1 MSNRTPQTRRRLGSP
16 GAFGA
21 GVAALVLCGCLDAHA
36 LDCTVSA
43 TGVAF
48 GVYDA
53 ALTTPTDSTG
63 NVTVRCTHLGGGA
76 VKTNY
81 SVTLSAG
88 SSGTYA
94 QRQMRAGTAALNY
107 NLFDDATRTRVWG
120 NGTGGS
126 TLVAGTLL
134 VNPGNYVINEAI
146 HPIYG
151 RIPAQQG
158 ADTGNY
164 GDTILVT
171 LTF

>member
-1 MSNRTPQTRRRLGSP
+1 MNRSIDHLRRWLCRP
-16 GAFGA
+16 AICCP
-21 GVAALVLCGCLDAHA
+21 ALVTLALLACGGAQA

-53 ALTTPTDSTG
+53 VLAAPTDSTG

-76 VKTNY
+76 VKTSY
-81 SVTLSAG
+81 TLALSTGNSG
-88 SSGTYA
+88 SYG
-94 QRQMRAGTAALNY
+94 QRQLRSGPSVLGY
-107 NLFDDATRTRVWG
+107 NLFDSATYLQVWG

-126 TLVAGTLL
+126 SLVGGTLL
-134 VNPGNYVINEAI
+134 VNPGNFAINEAT

-151 RIPAQQG
+151 RIPAQQA
-158 ADTGNY
+158 ADSGTYN
-164 GDTILVT
+164 DTILVT